1 MSLCL
6 IYDKKPLFRRLFC
19 ACIWERA
26 NDQKSSLRCTFTVL
40 ILQNFT
46 FFCIRD
52 CCFGSLSDPESNKN
66 GCFWRSFSELAKQ
79 AALNPIDRV
88 KLGRTVLFH
97 DISEYES

>member
-6 IYDKKPLFRRLFC
+6 IYDKKPPLGGFFVC
-19 ACIWERA
+19 TWERA
-26 NDQKSSLRCTFTVL
+26 NNQKSPLHCTFTVL

-66 GCFWRSFSELAKQ
+66 GCLGRSFSELAKQ

-97 DISEYES
+97 HISEYES